1 MHRCDPTRHLAQNA
15 CTVQNAPHSCRELAK
30 NLRLVWIWRC
40 RPGETV
46 DAIRA
51 VLPGFNVWRSLDW
64 WPTPQEEEE
73 QQQPGREEG
82 KAEL

>member
-1 MHRCDPTRHLAQNA
+1 
-15 CTVQNAPHSCRELAK
+15 
-30 NLRLVWIWRC
+30 
-40 RPGETV
+40 V